1 MNTKLQTVKYLLADY
16 ISASLAWTLFFV
28 YRKYSY
34 QADIENIFQ
43 SVFQDQKFF
52 TGIIVIPLSW
62 VLFYLILGSYKGI
75 YRKSRIRELGL
86 TFISSVI
93 GVSIIFFTLILDDY
107 VQDPY
112 QLFDY
117 VIVLFF
123 SHFGFTAIFRIILTS
138 ISAYKIHNRII
149 GFNTLIIGGNGK
161 ATQIFLD
168 IENQFRSSGN
178 KIIGFLSVNV
188 NGEYLL
194 ENHIPH
200 LGTYEEATK
209 IIEKYAVEEV
219 IIAIDPSEHDK
230 IRSIVTIL
238 GNSKIIIKVIPD
250 MHDILLGSVKMT
262 SIFQAPLIQIS
273 PGIMPYWQV
282 ILKRIMDIG
291 ISIIAIIALLPVF
304 IFTAIAIKLGS
315 KGPIFYSQERIG
327 IEGRPFKMLKFRTMV
342 ENAEAN
348 GPQLSSDE
356 DPRITKFG
364 KFMRKVRLDE
374 IPQFLTVIKGDMA
387 LVGYRPERQFFID
400 KIAEKAPHYKFLL
413 KIKPGITSWGQV
425 KFGYAS
431 TVDEMIE
438 RLKYDILYI
447 ENMSIAVDI
456 KIMIYTILI
465 VFTGRG
471 K

>member
-1 MNTKLQTVKYLLADY
+1 MNTKLQTAKYILADY
-16 ISASLAWTLFFV
+16 ISAALAWTLFFM
-28 YRKYSY
+28 YRKFSY
-34 QADIENIFQ
+34 EGHVENLFQ
-43 SVFQDQKFF
+43 NIIHDQRYFF
-52 TGIIVIPLSW
+52 GIIIIPILW
-62 VLFYLILGSYKGI
+62 IVFYFILGSYNNV

-86 TFISSVI
+86 TFISSII
-93 GVSIIFFTLILDDY
+93 GVFIIFFTLILDDY
-107 VQDPY
+107 VQDNI

-117 VIVLFF
+117 AIVLFF
-123 SHFGFTAIFRIILTS
+123 SHFGLTAIFRMILTS

-161 ATQIFLD
+161 ATEIYNE

-178 KIIGFLSVNV
+178 KIIGFLSVNK
-188 NGEYLL
+188 NADYLL
-194 ENHIPH
+194 ENHVPH
-200 LGTYEEATK
+200 LGTYEEAK
-209 IIEKYAVEEV
+209 RIIEQQQVEEV

-238 GNSKIIIKVIPD
+238 GDSNVIIKVIPD
-250 MHDILLGSVKMT
+250 MHDMLLGSVKMT
-262 SIFQAPLIQIS
+262 AIFQAPLIQIS
-273 PGIMPYWQV
+273 PGIMPHWQV
-282 ILKRIMDIG
+282 VLKRVLDIT
-291 ISIIAIIALLPVF
+291 ISSIAVTLLSPIYLITALL
-304 IFTAIAIKLGS
+304 IKLGS
-315 KGPIFYSQERIG
+315 KGPVFYSQERIG
-327 IEGRPFKMLKFRTMV
+327 LNGKPFMMLKFRTMI

-364 KFMRKVRLDE
+364 RFMRKVRLDE
-374 IPQFLTVIKGDMA
+374 IPQFFTVLKGDMS

-400 KIAEKAPHYKFLL
+400 QIVEKAPHYKLLL
-413 KIKPGITSWGQV
+413 KVKPGITSWGQV

-456 KIMIYTILI
+456 KIMIYTVLI
-465 VFTGRG
+465 VITGRG